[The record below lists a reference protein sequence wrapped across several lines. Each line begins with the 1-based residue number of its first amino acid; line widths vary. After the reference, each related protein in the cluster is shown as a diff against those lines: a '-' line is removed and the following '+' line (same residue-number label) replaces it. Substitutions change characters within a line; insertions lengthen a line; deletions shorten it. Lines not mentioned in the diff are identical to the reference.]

1 MMKSF
6 GLDVS
11 FESVDLS
18 SELYSPLVETASA
31 QLQLVVPVL
40 LLLHSDQ
47 LVLLEL
53 PAVQRNYPDV
63 VVLVELD
70 VVDL

>member
-1 MMKSF
+1 MKSF

>member
-1 MMKSF
+1 MLGGTSLIACWLVQVWGEDIF
-6 GLDVS
+6 CLVQ
-11 FESVDLS
+11 FEGWRL
-18 SELYSPLVETASA
+18 
-31 QLQLVVPVL
+31 L

-53 PAVQRNYPDV
+53 PAVQGNYPDV

>member
-53 PAVQRNYPDV
+53 PAVQGNYPDV